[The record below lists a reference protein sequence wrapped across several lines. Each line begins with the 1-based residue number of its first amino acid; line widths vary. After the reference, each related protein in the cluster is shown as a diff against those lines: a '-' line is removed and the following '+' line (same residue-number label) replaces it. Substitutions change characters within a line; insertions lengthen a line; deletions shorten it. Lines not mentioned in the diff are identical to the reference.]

1 MATKTPE
8 QLLDLAQRKLLEL
21 RAALVVAV
29 DVSVKFKYKED
40 IEEQEEHVRNL
51 LNQYPTLRA
60 TRADQTGLASFPTA
74 GKLLDFLRANG
85 TDPEDIGPLHRVN
98 CNRGRPLDAFWDAFL
113 LDEDLHQ
120 YQVYFITA
128 CDTQMP
134 LQFTERLLLEYIV
147 DEDPEYP
154 NYRTRP
160 DKRLLIETLPL
171 KRTLAKSKEAFQS
184 YIAER
189 FEIKG
194 SLNLDDF
201 LTGEVANY
209 EFDFILLAFRTMEK
223 DWKDFI
229 PDYYRWIIGQFKLM
243 ATGGPKFL
251 LTFAHYSRDV
261 HLENRFDDH
270 HEKLIAVLDQL
281 ESEETISKHI
291 NRLKRVPV
299 RDLEDWFLEIGL
311 RNLQL
316 RERAVAIIVEGMDEK
331 EQQRYA
337 REQTIDMTHID
348 LAQEVVYQY
357 LTRLEYTPL

>member
-1 MATKTPE
+1 MPTQTPE
-8 QLLDLAQRKLLEL
+8 QLLDLMQRKLTTL

-29 DVSVKFKYKED
+29 GASEKFKLREE
-40 IEEQEEHVRNL
+40 IEELEASVGDL
-51 LNQYPTLRA
+51 FDQYPTLRA
-60 TRADQTGLASFPTA
+60 ARADQTGLASFPPA
-74 GKLLDFLRANG
+74 GKLLDFLRAAD
-85 TDPEDIGPLHRVN
+85 TDPENIGPLHRVN
-98 CNRGRPLDAFWDAFL
+98 CNRGQPLDAFWDAFL
-113 LDEDLHQ
+113 LDKDLHQ

-134 LQFTERLLLEYIV
+134 QQFTERLLLEYII

-154 NYRTRP
+154 SYRTRP
-160 DKRLLIETLPL
+160 DKRLLIENLPL
-171 KRTLAKSKEAFQS
+171 KRNLPKSKEAFQS

-189 FEIKG
+189 FEIRG
-194 SLNLDDF
+194 SRNLDDF

-209 EFDFILLAFRTMEK
+209 EFDFVLLAFRTLEK

-229 PDYYRWIIGQFKLM
+229 PDYYRWIIEQFKLM

-261 HLENRFDDH
+261 HLAECYGEH
-270 HEKLIAVLDQL
+270 HEQLISALDQL
-281 ESEETISKHI
+281 ESEETIAKHI

-311 RNLQL
+311 RNLKL
-316 RERAVAIIVEGMDEK
+316 RERAVAIIVEGMDEA
-331 EQQRYA
+331 ERQRFA

-348 LAQEVVYQY
+348 LAQEVVYQH
-357 LTRLEYTPL
+357 LTR

>member
-1 MATKTPE
+1 MATETPK
-8 QLLDLAQRKLLEL
+8 QLLDLIQRKLTRL
-21 RAALVVAV
+21 RAALVLAV
-29 DVSVKFKYKED
+29 DESVKIKYEIE
-40 IEEQEEHVRNL
+40 IEELEAHSRKL
-51 LNQYPTLRA
+51 LDQHPTLRA
-60 TRADQTGLASFPTA
+60 ARADQTGLASFPTA
-74 GKLLDFLRANG
+74 GKLLDFLRAAD
-85 TDPEDIGPLHRVN
+85 TDPESIGPLHRVN
-98 CNRGRPLDAFWDAFL
+98 CNRGRPLGAFWDAFL

-134 LQFTERLLLEYIV
+134 QQFTERLLLEYIV

-154 NYRTRP
+154 SYRTRP
-160 DKRLLIETLPL
+160 DKRLLIENLPL
-171 KRTLAKSKEAFQS
+171 KRNLAKSKEAFQS

-189 FEIKG
+189 FDIKG
-194 SLNLDDF
+194 SRNLDDF

-209 EFDFILLAFRTMEK
+209 EFDFVLLAFRTLEK

-229 PDYYRWIIGQFKLM
+229 PDYYRWIIDQFKLM
-243 ATGGPKFL
+243 AEGGPKFL

-261 HLENRFDDH
+261 HLADRFGDH
-270 HEKLIAVLDQL
+270 HQKLISALDQL

-311 RNLQL
+311 RNLTL
-316 RERAVAIIVEGMDEK
+316 RERAVAIIVEGMDEA
-331 EQQRYA
+331 EQQRFA

-348 LAQEVVYQY
+348 LAQEIVYQH
-357 LTRLEYTPL
+357 LTR